1 MKRKKLTWLERFTRI
16 FNQPRDPHRICR
28 LCHKR
33 ILRSHKWHSV
43 KVGWFAPWYCCEH
56 RDCSNPMKAASE
68 KSNLTLELP
77 FETKI
82 RTFTTGGTSG
92 ELKIVNGS
100 LTEVTLLNQAK
111 SSGIVE
117 RAQ

>member
-1 MKRKKLTWLERFTRI
+1 
-16 FNQPRDPHRICR
+16 
-28 LCHKR
+28 
-33 ILRSHKWHSV
+33 
-43 KVGWFAPWYCCEH
+43 
-56 RDCSNPMKAASE
+56 MKAASE

-77 FETKI
+77 FETEI